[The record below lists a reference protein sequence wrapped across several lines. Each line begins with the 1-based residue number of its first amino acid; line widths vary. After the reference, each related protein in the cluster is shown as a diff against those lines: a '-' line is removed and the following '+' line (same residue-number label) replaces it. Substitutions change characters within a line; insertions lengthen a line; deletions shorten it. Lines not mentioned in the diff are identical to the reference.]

1 MATLWVLL
9 LVVPFFI
16 PIHFYPVPTYP
27 EELIAAL
34 LLVSLVRD
42 WRKAKQTG
50 KTMV

>member
-1 MATLWVLL
+1 MSSFWLSFYI
-9 LVVPFFI
+9 LVWPMI
-16 PIHFYPVPTYP
+16 SAGI
-27 EELIAAL
+27 LAL